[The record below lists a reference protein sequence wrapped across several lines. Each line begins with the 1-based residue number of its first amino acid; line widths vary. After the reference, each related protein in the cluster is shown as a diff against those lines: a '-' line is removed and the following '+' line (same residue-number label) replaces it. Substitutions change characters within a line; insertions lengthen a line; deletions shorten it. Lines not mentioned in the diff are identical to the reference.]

1 MNVRMMED
9 RLIQDLQQSR
19 GQIINRISHSIDD
32 FTITVGRVEDQ
43 IARSRDVILSR
54 MSLIANVQ
62 PPAVGKPVTALDV
75 EDSIERNLRRFS
87 EAQLA
92 QIQLRDARS
101 ERMFSHL
108 ERVFRTVTATPIVSQ
123 STAYNTRKSDPHL
136 SPKKGRVSDYEDT
149 EHAVRQIYERSCICQ
164 CHRSGHQNTVKRWSL
179 WGFKSII
186 GSVAFTFRSRLGR
199 SCNIAACKS
208 SHTTWIAMTYTFPMW
223 LFHAAL
229 SITYSERTGSPEL
242 ILRVLRRVV
251 LMEDQGPRS
260 LVAAAANGDLQA
272 IKHLLRHGQGS
283 VYDVRANDGS
293 SVLQVAIVPLQRDH
307 SQLASMLRVMLFEG
321 ADLFQQNDFGRCPC
335 QLICRELY
343 ANPKMSASCRREL
356 EDILPMDRIIEY
368 CNFTK
373 LHKIV
378 LGITYSKIS
387 EYLRSTAGIQDLNSV
402 DGLGATPLTYASAR
416 GDIATVDVLL
426 KAGASPNI
434 AVVALFP
441 LTYACIC
448 GHIEIAQLLLNSGA
462 DVNARTPG
470 ELSTPLHYAC
480 KVASKWQAGLT
491 RVAVSEALVATLL
504 AHGADKYALDYWGS
518 SILYN
523 ALYSDAPSLVST
535 LLDEGLDPYHRDKDG
550 TDAWGNV
557 IYVNAVETAKLFLDR
572 GIDYGN
578 VDSYGNVLLHY
589 LARWAKDE
597 MIDVIMDSGIYG
609 LDITQRNSEGRT
621 PMQLFNDRE
630 DSNDEGLRSAF
641 WQMLGK
647 LSRVQIQADS
657 DSDETGSDGE
667 RFFDS
672 MEN

>member
-1 MNVRMMED
+1 MED
-9 RLIQDLQQSR
+9 RLLQDLQQSR
-19 GQIINRISHSIDD
+19 EQIINRISHSIDD
-32 FTITVGRVEDQ
+32 LTITVGRVEDE
-43 IARSRDVILSR
+43 IARSRDMILSR

-62 PPAVGKPVTALDV
+62 PPAVRKPETAPGV
-75 EDSIERNLRRFS
+75 EDSIRRDLRRFS

-92 QIQLRDARS
+92 QTELRDARS

-123 STAYNTRKSDPHL
+123 STAYYISKSDPNM
-136 SPKKGRVSDYEDT
+136 SPEKGRVSDYEDT
-149 EHAVRQIYERSCICQ
+149 EHAVRQIYERSCTCK
-164 CHRSGHQNTVKRWSL
+164 CHRSGHQNTVKRWRL
-179 WGFKSII
+179 WGFKSIV
-186 GSVAFTFRSRLGR
+186 GSVAFTFRSKLGR
-199 SCNIAACKS
+199 SCSIASCKS
-208 SHTTWIAMTYTFPMW
+208 SHTTWIALTYTFPMW

-251 LMEDQGPRS
+251 PMEDQGPRS
-260 LVAAAANGDLQA
+260 LVAAAVNGDLQA
-272 IKHLLRHGQGS
+272 IKRLLRDGHGS
-283 VYDVRANDGS
+283 VCDVRANDGN
-293 SVLQVAIVPLQRDH
+293 SVLQLAIVPLQRDH

-356 EDILPMDRIIEY
+356 QDILPMDRIIEY

-378 LGITYSKIS
+378 LGITHSKIS
-387 EYLRSTAGIQDLNSV
+387 KYLRSTAGIRDLNSV
-402 DGLGATPLTYASAR
+402 DGLGATSLTYASAR
-416 GDIATVDVLL
+416 GDVATVDVLL

-434 AVVALFP
+434 AVAALFP

-448 GHIEIAQLLLNSGA
+448 GHIEIAQLLLDSGA

-480 KVASKWQAGLT
+480 KVASKWQAAPGLT
-491 RVAVSEALVATLL
+491 QVAVSEALVAILL
-504 AHGADKYALDYWGS
+504 AHGADKHALDHWGS

-535 LLDEGLDPYHRDKDG
+535 LLDKGLDPYRRDKDG

-589 LARWAKDE
+589 LARWAKHE

-609 LDITQRNSEGRT
+609 LDITRKNSEGRT

-647 LSRVQIQADS
+647 LSRVQIQEDS

-667 RFFDS
+667 RFFDAL
-672 MEN
+672 ENLM